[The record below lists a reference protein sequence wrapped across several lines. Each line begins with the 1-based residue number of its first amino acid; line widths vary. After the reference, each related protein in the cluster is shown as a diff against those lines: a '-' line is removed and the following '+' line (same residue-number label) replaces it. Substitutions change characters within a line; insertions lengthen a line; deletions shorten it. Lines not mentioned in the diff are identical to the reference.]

1 MGPIL
6 RTRGYSGGVAH
17 EHSPA
22 ADPHDPGD
30 AEVCVC
36 FHVRRRKIEA
46 FCRRERPK
54 VISLVSQCLS
64 AGTGCGWCIPFLK
77 SIHAEVLAA
86 GPHVD
91 LPSREEYLARRKQ
104 YHRERGIVRE

>member
-1 MGPIL
+1 M
-6 RTRGYSGGVAH
+6 AH
-17 EHSPA
+17 EHGSAPDPA
-22 ADPHDPGD
+22 DPGD

-64 AGTGCGWCIPFLK
+64 AGTGCGWCIPALK
-77 SIHAEVLAA
+77 AIHAEVLAG
-86 GPHVD
+86 GPAFV
-91 LPSREEYLARRKQ
+91 LPSREEYLAGRKA